1 MADCHALAP
10 SGPCCALSNA
20 LAWSIVARGFI
31 PPAAA
36 MVVMLVVV
44 GRWRLRGAILCGAMF
59 AACLRSKNCRAHD
72 LGLGKKSHP
81 KNPKV

>member
-36 MVVMLVVV
+36 MVVMLVAV
-44 GRWRLRGAILCGAMF
+44 GCWRLGGAILWGG
-59 AACLRSKNCRAHD
+59 LWKTLTSGSKNE
-72 LGLGKKSHP
+72 GLKTLVLARNRTSKLQ
-81 KNPKV
+81 N